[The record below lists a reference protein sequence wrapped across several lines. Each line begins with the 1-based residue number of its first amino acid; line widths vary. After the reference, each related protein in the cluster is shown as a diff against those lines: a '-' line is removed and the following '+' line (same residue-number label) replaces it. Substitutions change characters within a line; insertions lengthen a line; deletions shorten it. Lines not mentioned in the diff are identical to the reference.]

1 MNDSGNITWSW
12 ILVTG
17 CNMFLD
23 LTRGEFQN
31 IQHQVSSIRH
41 RRRKNGCFSS
51 IRQKALKELIQRF
64 CFHWIFFGSNKNL
77 TQSLQSINKCG
88 LLSTFK
94 MLVRSGPNRFS
105 NKITTGKKICHP
117 RHCYWFFWFF
127 PASPIIR
134 AAAGPLQRPA
144 G

>member
-31 IQHQVSSIRH
+31 IQHQVSSIQH
-41 RRRKNGCFSS
+41 RRRKNDCVSS
-51 IRQKALKELIQRF
+51 IRHKALKELIQ
-64 CFHWIFFGSNKNL
+64 CLGLLWIFFWSNKNL
-77 TQSLQSINKCG
+77 TQSLQSINKYS
-88 LLSTFK
+88 LPYTFR
-94 MLVRSGPNRFS
+94 LFFRPGPNRS
-105 NKITTGKKICHP
+105 LNKITTGKRICPP